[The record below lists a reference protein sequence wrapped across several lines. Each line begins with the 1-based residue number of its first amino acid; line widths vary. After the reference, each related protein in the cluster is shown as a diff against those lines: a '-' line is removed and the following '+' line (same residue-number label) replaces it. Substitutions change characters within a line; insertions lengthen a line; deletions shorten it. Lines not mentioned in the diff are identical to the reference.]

1 MNPPRFKC
9 CDRDTLYLM
18 PPSIHD
24 WLPRNHLARFIVEV
38 VTKLDL
44 RPIEN
49 AYDGRGSEAYSPT
62 MLVALLFYG
71 YATGVFSSRKLELA
85 THESVA
91 FRYITANQHPDH
103 DTIAAFR
110 KRFLE
115 ELKPL
120 FAQILMIAQT
130 MGIAKLGQVALDG
143 TKIKANASQ
152 HKALSWDHAC
162 KLEQQIQAEV
172 DSLLRQAE
180 VADRE
185 AVPEGMSIPEELSRR
200 GKRLETIELAKREI
214 ERRAAERYAKE
225 QEVYDQ
231 KMAERYA
238 KEQEGGKKPRGR
250 EPKPPES
257 GPKKTDQVNLTD
269 EDSRIMPAAGG
280 TFEQAYN
287 AQAGVDLSTMLIV
300 ENHVTQ
306 HPNDKQEIQTT
317 LENLISLPDQLGTVD
332 TLVADSGYF
341 SEANLDK
348 CAAEQIT
355 PYIAVNREKHNI
367 PLEER
372 FAQPEPLPEE
382 ADVLTR
388 MKHRL
393 KTSEGKKIYAQRKS
407 TVRTAIRHYQGHYG
421 LSTIFPSRVRDG
433 QRRMEFS
440 LYGLQLKKNVCP
452 RSLSDL
458 NVL

>member
-1 MNPPRFKC
+1 MNPTRFKAF
-9 CDRDTLYLM
+9 DRDTLYLM

-24 WLPRNHLARFIVEV
+24 WLPKDHLARFIVDV
-38 VTKLDL
+38 VLKLDL

-49 AYDGRGSEAYSPT
+49 AYDGRGSDAYSPA
-62 MLVALLFYG
+62 MLLALLFYG

-85 THESVA
+85 TYESVA
-91 FRYITANQHPDH
+91 FRYIAANQHPDH
-103 DTIAAFR
+103 DTIATFR
-110 KRFLE
+110 KRFLK

-130 MGIAKLGQVALDG
+130 IGIAKLGQVALDG
-143 TKIKANASQ
+143 TKIKANASK
-152 HKALSWDHAC
+152 HKALSWEYAC

-180 VADRE
+180 TADRE

-200 GKRLETIELAKREI
+200 EKRLQTIELAKQEI

-225 QEVYDQ
+225 QEAYNQ
-231 KMAERYA
+231 KMAARKS
-238 KEQEGGKKPRGR
+238 KEQERGQKPRGR
-250 EPKPPES
+250 EPNPPEP
-257 GPKKTDQVNLTD
+257 GPKKTDQMNLTD

-306 HPNDKQEIQTT
+306 QPNDKQEIQTA
-317 LENLISLPDQLGTVD
+317 LENLTALPDQLGTVD

-341 SEANLDK
+341 SEDNLNQ
-348 CAAEQIT
+348 CEAEKIT
-355 PYIAVNREKHNI
+355 PYLAVNREKHNL
-367 PLEER
+367 PLVER
-372 FAQPEPLPEE
+372 FAQPGPLPEE
-382 ADVLTR
+382 ADALTR

-393 KTSEGKKIYAQRKS
+393 KTPEGKKIYAKRKS
-407 TVRTAIRHYQGHYG
+407 TVEPVFGIIKAIMGFRQFFLRGVEAVSGEWNLVCMAYN
-421 LSTIFPSRVRDG
+421 LK
-433 QRRMEFS
+433 RMH
-440 LYGLQLKKNVCP
+440 
-452 RSLSDL
+452 
-458 NVL
+458 VLAH

>member
-9 CDRDTLYLM
+9 CDRDTLYLL
-18 PPSIHD
+18 PPSIQD
-24 WLPRNHLARFIVEV
+24 WLPENHLAHFVVDV

-49 AYDGRGSEAYSPT
+49 AYNGRGSDAYSPA
-62 MLVALLFYG
+62 MMVALLFYG
-71 YATGVFSSRKLELA
+71 YANRVFSSRKLELA
-85 THESVA
+85 TYESIA

-115 ELKPL
+115 ELKSL
-120 FAQILMIAQT
+120 FVQILMIAQT
-130 MGIAKLGQVALDG
+130 MGIVKLGQVALDG
-143 TKIKANASQ
+143 TKIKANASK

-162 KLEQQIQAEV
+162 KLELQIQAEV

-180 VADRE
+180 AGERE
-185 AVPEGMSIPEELSRR
+185 EIPDGMNIPEELSRR
-200 GKRLETIELAKREI
+200 EKRLQTIDLAKQEI
-214 ERRAAERYAKE
+214 ERRATERYAKE
-225 QEVYDQ
+225 QETYDQ
-231 KMAERYA
+231 KKAARKA
-238 KEQEGGKKPRGR
+238 KEQESGKKPKGR
-250 EPKPPES
+250 EPKPPEP
-257 GPKKTDQVNLTD
+257 GPKKTDQLNLTD

-287 AQAGVDLSTMLIV
+287 AQAGVDLNTMLIV

-306 HPNDKQEIQTT
+306 QPNDKQEIENT
-317 LENLISLPDQLGTVD
+317 LGNLTSLPDQLGTVD

-341 SEANLDK
+341 SETNLNK
-348 CAAEQIT
+348 CEAEQIT

-372 FAQPEPLPEE
+372 FAQPGSLPED

-393 KTSEGKKIYAQRKS
+393 KTPEGKKVYAKRKS
-407 TVRTAIRHYQGHYG
+407 TVEPVFGIIKAIMGFRQ
-421 LSTIFPSRVRDG
+421 
-433 QRRMEFS
+433 FS
-440 LYGLQLKKNVCP
+440 LRGLEAVSGEWNLVCMAFNLK
-452 RSLSDL
+452 RMYALAA
-458 NVL
+458 